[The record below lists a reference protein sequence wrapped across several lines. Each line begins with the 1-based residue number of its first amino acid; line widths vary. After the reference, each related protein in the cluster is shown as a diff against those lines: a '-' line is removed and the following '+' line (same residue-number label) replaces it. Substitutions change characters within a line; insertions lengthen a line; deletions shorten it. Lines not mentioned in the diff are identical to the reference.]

1 MSIWESAWK
10 GNIVLKWL
18 PSDLDHTA
26 PLLSG
31 WSIAVMLALR
41 TVVDNKIII
50 IIHVHTYTLAFLD
63 GKPKDDTNANTYS
76 QLAKFTA
83 SQ

>member
-1 MSIWESAWK
+1 M
-10 GNIVLKWL
+10 KWL

-41 TVVDNKIII
+41 TVVDNELELLY
-50 IIHVHTYTLAFLD
+50 TYTHTLAFLD
-63 GKPKDDTNANTYS
+63 GKPKNDTNANTYS

-83 SQ
+83 S